1 MGYLTFFGSSFTLAA
16 FFSVITN
23 LLEVQIKLNSLG
35 HYSRRFHSQPASG
48 IGTWNKIINLIVIL
62 TIPINVFVILLVGE
76 QKDPDAPRVQSQ
88 TVLWLMGLDPEKW
101 NLFHIA
107 LLFFIV
113 EHAVFG
119 LSILIQFLI
128 PDTPQSVKEEISIRK
143 KIEVYARADII
154 KYKVN
159 RNLDSLED
167 TIKKLDT
174 VSKQIAKRDN
184 EAERQ
189 KTIME
194 ENERMKKVDPMG
206 RAKKRRMTSKPKI
219 KKFDLK
225 DLQKIAI
232 YRQKKV
238 NSYQKHKK
246 RFLRLW
252 EKFKFQRVMA
262 TRLDDDEENDRE
274 FHDNSSIES
283 EEDDRDFTA
292 YVASMKKKYNE
303 NPTDYVDFSVG
314 FEDI

>member
-1 MGYLTFFGSSFTLAA
+1 MKKQSDSLVFYYMEAIVQMGYLTFFGSSFTLAA

-76 QKDPDAPRVQSQ
+76 DTDPDAPRTKSQ
-88 TVLWLMGLDPEKW
+88 TVIWLMGLDPETW

-128 PDTPQSVKEEISIRK
+128 PDTPKSVKEEISIRK
-143 KIEVYARADII
+143 KIEIQGRQDII

-167 TIKKLDT
+167 TIKKLDE
-174 VSKQIAKRDN
+174 VSKKVANKKTQVM
-184 EAERQ
+184 RQ
-189 KTIME
+189 
-194 ENERMKKVDPMG
+194 
-206 RAKKRRMTSKPKI
+206 
-219 KKFDLK
+219 
-225 DLQKIAI
+225 
-232 YRQKKV
+232 
-238 NSYQKHKK
+238 
-246 RFLRLW
+246 
-252 EKFKFQRVMA
+252 
-262 TRLDDDEENDRE
+262 
-274 FHDNSSIES
+274 
-283 EEDDRDFTA
+283 
-292 YVASMKKKYNE
+292 
-303 NPTDYVDFSVG
+303 
-314 FEDI
+314 